1 MKTKFK
7 IGLAALLLCGAVNV
21 YPADVEDVIKQVKR
35 GKFESAIKT
44 RAKVSKKI
52 SSSQDHLLLD
62 LADCILYNS
71 PKYKGYNPKTAYS
84 IYNKIAYSD
93 YLYDKKVMNV
103 LREEGIDIDE
113 LRLNVEANLL
123 SDAREANSLEAIED
137 IIKICQGCSY
147 LSDAQ
152 KMKEDF
158 IFSKTLKNA
167 SVQDVEKFLADYPKS
182 PKRAEAIKLRD
193 SLAFVALDKNAGAYS
208 QYISMYP
215 ESRFVPQLQKG
226 LEDMAYEEAKASGSV
241 NQYAI
246 FIANYPENSRAVRE
260 FEEKIAENQKL
271 LTWKL
276 SPKYRSLRLE
286 VDSASNRNYFMIND
300 AGGWGVVTENGVQ
313 VIAPEYE
320 DVGKVFSGLLVA
332 KKFGKW
338 GLVDIK
344 SGKEALPF
352 VVSNKDDF
360 MPMSKLFVAYKE
372 NGKWGLL
379 YAGSAVAVEP
389 FVETALTEF
398 NSKVLSN
405 GSVALSYTG
414 RLVIVDVE
422 GNKVLDEQ
430 YDEVKWRNADDIDS
444 KLIKMRVGKKWG
456 LISSEGKVLIAPE
469 FDMAPFFDP
478 DGISSVKNFQR
489 EGWIDTTGSY
499 LYYDWLSSFRDCG
512 GDDKMIS
519 YEKNG
524 MFGFIDKTRANNL
537 PVVYQ
542 EVGECFQNGIAKVK
556 KDGVWI
562 YINRQGKVV
571 YSMVAGASVKRAG
584 DLLVVKENGAFKLVD
599 FNGTVVALG
608 EFDDVDDEMFEGMI
622 RVRKGAL
629 WGAIDRNG
637 SVIVPVEYE
646 EMSRFCNNYS
656 VVKKEGKYG
665 LLYKTSLVLPAKYD
679 RLLDPGHF
687 FDDDCYAFKNGVTS
701 NVVYVTV
708 FSGTANEKIVMKDG
722 KTIFKTADEI
732 RLKKLK
738 NGYTVI
744 EVAELGIF
752 TKAKVGLI
760 GLKGELL
767 VTPFYSQIKPMK
779 QTGKDVYFAY
789 SSANGKQ
796 GMIDSKGKEL
806 TPAFAN
812 SIVSF
817 DGKLAKG
824 EVNGDNTCFS
834 KEGILLLPK
843 GYDIVSENIVKNKAN
858 GKYGVI
864 NDKGDLIVYPSYG
877 KVVAATDKFAV
888 VEFEGKYGV
897 ISY

>member
-71 PKYKGYNPKTAYS
+71 PKYNGYNPKTAYS

-93 YLYDKKVMNV
+93 YLYDKKVMDV
-103 LREEGIDIDE
+103 MREEGIDIDE
-113 LRLNVEANLL
+113 LRLNVESNLL

-158 IFSKTLKNA
+158 IFTKTLKNA

-182 PKRAEAIKLRD
+182 PKRAEAIALRD

-215 ESRFVPQLQKG
+215 ESKFVPQLQKG

-360 MPMSKLFVAYKE
+360 MPMGKLFVAYKE

-379 YAGSAVAVEP
+379 YAGSTVAVEP

-456 LISSEGKVLIAPE
+456 LIS
-469 FDMAPFFDP
+469 
-478 DGISSVKNFQR
+478 
-489 EGWIDTTGSY
+489 
-499 LYYDWLSSFRDCG
+499 
-512 GDDKMIS
+512 
-519 YEKNG
+519 
-524 MFGFIDKTRANNL
+524 
-537 PVVYQ
+537 
-542 EVGECFQNGIAKVK
+542 
-556 KDGVWI
+556 
-562 YINRQGKVV
+562 
-571 YSMVAGASVKRAG
+571 
-584 DLLVVKENGAFKLVD
+584 
-599 FNGTVVALG
+599 
-608 EFDDVDDEMFEGMI
+608 
-622 RVRKGAL
+622 
-629 WGAIDRNG
+629 
-637 SVIVPVEYE
+637 
-646 EMSRFCNNYS
+646 
-656 VVKKEGKYG
+656 
-665 LLYKTSLVLPAKYD
+665 
-679 RLLDPGHF
+679 
-687 FDDDCYAFKNGVTS
+687 
-701 NVVYVTV
+701 
-708 FSGTANEKIVMKDG
+708 
-722 KTIFKTADEI
+722 
-732 RLKKLK
+732 
-738 NGYTVI
+738 
-744 EVAELGIF
+744 
-752 TKAKVGLI
+752 
-760 GLKGELL
+760 
-767 VTPFYSQIKPMK
+767 
-779 QTGKDVYFAY
+779 
-789 SSANGKQ
+789 
-796 GMIDSKGKEL
+796 
-806 TPAFAN
+806 
-812 SIVSF
+812 
-817 DGKLAKG
+817 
-824 EVNGDNTCFS
+824 
-834 KEGILLLPK
+834 
-843 GYDIVSENIVKNKAN
+843 
-858 GKYGVI
+858 
-864 NDKGDLIVYPSYG
+864 
-877 KVVAATDKFAV
+877 
-888 VEFEGKYGV
+888 
-897 ISY
+897 

>member
-1 MKTKFK
+1 MKTKLK
-7 IGLAALLLCGAVNV
+7 IGLAALLLCGTVNV
-21 YPADVEDVIKQVKR
+21 YSADVEDIIKQVKR

-44 RAKVSKKI
+44 RSKIAKKI
-52 SSSQDHLLLD
+52 SSSQDYLLLD
-62 LADCILYNS
+62 LADCMLYNN
-71 PKYKGYNPKTAYS
+71 PKYNGYNPKTAYS

-93 YLYDKKVMNV
+93 YLYDKKVMDV
-103 LREEGIDIDE
+103 LREEEIDIDE
-113 LRLNVEANLL
+113 LRLSVEANLL
-123 SDAREANSLEAIED
+123 ADAKEANSLAAIEE
-137 IIKICQGCSY
+137 IIKLCQGCSY

-167 SVQDVEKFLADYPKS
+167 SVQDVEKFLMDYPNS
-182 PKRAEAIKLRD
+182 PKRAEAINLRD
-193 SLAFVALDKNAGAYS
+193 SLAFVELDKSAGAYT

-215 ESRFVPQLQKG
+215 ESKFVPQLQKG

-246 FIANYPENSRAVRE
+246 FMTNYPDNSRAVRE

-271 LTWKL
+271 LSWKL
-276 SPKYRSLRLE
+276 SPKYRGVRLE
-286 VDSASNRNYFMIND
+286 VDSISNRNYFMVNES
-300 AGGWGVVTENGVQ
+300 GSWGVVTENGVQ
-313 VIAPEYE
+313 IIAPEYE
-320 DVGKVFSGLLVA
+320 DVGQVFSGLLVA
-332 KKFGKW
+332 KKAGKW
-338 GLVDIK
+338 GLVDLK
-344 SGKEALPF
+344 SGKPALSF
-352 VVSNKDDF
+352 VAAGKDDF
-360 MPMSKLFVAYKE
+360 KPFGKLFVAYKE

-379 YAGSAVAVEP
+379 YAGSSIVVEP
-389 FVETALTEF
+389 FLEGSLTEF
-398 NSKVLSN
+398 NSKILEN
-405 GSVALSYTG
+405 NSVAMAYAG
-414 RLVIVDVE
+414 HLVIVDID

-430 YDEVKWRNADDIDS
+430 YDEVKWRNADDVDS
-444 KLIKMRVGKKWG
+444 KLIKMRQGKKWG
-456 LISSEGKVLIAPE
+456 LISSAGKVLIAPD
-469 FDMAPFFDP
+469 FDMAPFFDT

-489 EGWIDTTGSY
+489 EGWIDTAGSY

-524 MFGFIDKTRANNL
+524 MFGFIDKTKTNNL

-556 KDGVWI
+556 KDGVWT
-562 YINRQGKVV
+562 YINRQGTVI
-571 YSMVAGASVKRAG
+571 YTMAAGGSVQRAG
-584 DLLVVKENGAFKLVD
+584 NLLIVKENGAFKFVD
-599 FNGTVVALG
+599 ANGTVVNLG
-608 EFDDVDDEMFEGMI
+608 DFDAVDDEMFEGMV

-629 WGAIDRNG
+629 WGAVDRNG
-637 SVIVPVEYE
+637 SVVVPVEYD
-646 EMSRFCNNYS
+646 EMTRFCNNYS
-656 VVKKEGKYG
+656 VVKKNGKYG

-687 FDDDCYAFKNGVTS
+687 FDDDCYAFKNGKTS

-708 FSGTANEKIVMKDG
+708 FSGTVNEKIVMKDG
-722 KTIFKTADEI
+722 KTLFKTVDEI

-767 VTPFYSQIKPMK
+767 VSPYYSQIKPIK
-779 QTGKDVYFAY
+779 QVGKDVYFAY

-817 DGKLAKG
+817 DGVIAKG

-834 KEGILLLPK
+834 KEGIVLLPK
-843 GYDIVSENIVKNKAN
+843 GYEIVSGNIVKNKAN
-858 GKYGVI
+858 GKFGVI
-864 NDKGDLIVYPSYG
+864 NDKGELIVYPSYG
-877 KVVAATDKFAV
+877 KISAATDKFAV
-888 VEFEGKYGV
+888 VEYDGKFGV